1 MRYPCDRL
9 AAFMAHC
16 LNSEDLPLVYINP
29 GALYARLTEAIAARY
44 AEPLLHHP
52 GYAWRLSAEEAAAR
66 YFDHSLARRLMLSGK
81 VELSVAHRLF
91 EAMCRRGAAPEWRD
105 ASLQR
110 EWRAA
115 ADNVVPLSKQGG
127 FDQCA
132 RALARL
138 PDTLSAGSASRTIS
152 ARSGAVSLRAGNLS
166 APVPEEMSTWDAIT
180 CGPDVLSPL
189 APGEPFNRFCGLMI
203 DCVRTAHRLFQELL
217 GLGRGLCP
225 FDWIDVLTIQ
235 QARALRKFMKLLDD
249 SGGIGSESSW
259 AIAWRQA
266 PVPGFKTVENLRESE
281 IGLALR
287 HALRGG
293 AAPSSTEEDA
303 EESGDAE
310 DSADAAEFLSEE
322 EFRHQLELL
331 QGDGVISATESRVL
345 VQLHRG
351 ARFAELAAHSEVRGE
366 LRRRGLGQ
374 AAWLADLQGRIER
387 WPRLA
392 GREESL

>member
-16 LNSEDLPLVYINP
+16 LNSEDSPLVQVNP

-66 YFDHSLARRLMLSGK
+66 YFDISLSRRLLLSGK
-81 VELSVAHRLF
+81 VDLSIAHRLF
-91 EAMCRRGAAPEWRD
+91 EAMCRRGAEPAWRS

-110 EWRAA
+110 ELAA
-115 ADNVVPLSKQGG
+115 ALDPVTPLATRGS
-127 FDQCA
+127 FDGCA
-132 RALARL
+132 RRL
-138 PDTLSAGSASRTIS
+138 SQLPETLSAGSASKTIR
-152 ARSGAVSLRAGNLS
+152 ARSGAVSLRLGNMS

-180 CGPDVLSPL
+180 CGPDALYPL
-189 APGEPFNRFCGLMI
+189 ASGDPFNRFCGLMI

-235 QARALRKFMKLLDD
+235 QTRALRKFLSVLDD
-249 SGGIGSESSW
+249 NGGTGSDSSW
-259 AIAWRQA
+259 AIAWSQV
-266 PVPGFKTVENLRESE
+266 PVPGFKSAESLRQSD

-287 HALRGG
+287 HAI
-293 AAPSSTEEDA
+293 ADVAPASPIEEEAD
-303 EESGDAE
+303 ES
-310 DSADAAEFLSEE
+310 SADAAEYLSEQ
-322 EFRHQLELL
+322 EFQNQLRLL
-331 QGDGVISATESRVL
+331 QDDGVISAAEHSAL
-345 VQLHRG
+345 AHLHRG
-351 ARFAELAAHSEVRGE
+351 VRLAAQADFRAE
-366 LRRRGLGQ
+366 LRRRGLNQ
-374 AAWLADLQGRIER
+374 TAWLADIQSRIER

-392 GREESL
+392 SP